1 MLRTLVKNKDASPLN
16 TNTYAQNSVKS
27 GLQPEG
33 DWFESTPQCYL
44 AMCLQQKAKM
54 LLNVI

>member
-1 MLRTLVKNKDASPLN
+1 MLRTLVKNKDASPSN

-33 DWFESTPQCYL
+33 DWFESTPQCCKYI
-44 AMCLQQKAKM
+44 ARYQKAI
-54 LLNVI
+54 LLLG